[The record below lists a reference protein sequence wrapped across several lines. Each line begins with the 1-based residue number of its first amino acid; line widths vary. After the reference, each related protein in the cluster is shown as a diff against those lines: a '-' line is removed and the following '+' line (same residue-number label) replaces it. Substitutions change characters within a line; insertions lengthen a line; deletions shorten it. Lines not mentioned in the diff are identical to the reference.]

1 MKSAIL
7 SVLFLSLFLIAD
19 AFSQSLP
26 EPRQSPVGLTR
37 MLIDDCYVKVIYGR
51 PSVREREIFGS
62 LVPYGEVWR
71 TGANE
76 ATEITTTGDI
86 TFGDNLLP
94 AGTYSLFTIPEEDT
108 WTIILNEQ
116 LGQWGSYTYNH
127 DRDVFRIQ
135 AESERMNEKTEMF
148 TILLESDND
157 KKGRMTFEWEHTR
170 VVIPIELQ

>member
-1 MKSAIL
+1 MKSALL
-7 SVLFLSLFLIAD
+7 SVIFFSFLLLSD

-37 MLIDDCYVKVIYGR
+37 MIIDDCYVKVIYGR

-62 LVPYGEVWR
+62 LVPFGEVWR

-76 ATEITTTGDI
+76 ATELTTTGDI
-86 TFGDNLLP
+86 TFGGNHLP
-94 AGTYSLFTIPEEDT
+94 AGTYSMFTIPGENS

-116 LGQWGSYTYNH
+116 LGQWGSYTYSQ

-135 AESERMNEKTEMF
+135 ADVQKTDEKTEMF
-148 TILLESDND
+148 TILLESNTNST
-157 KKGRMTFEWEHTR
+157 GTMTMEWEHTR
-170 VVIPIELQ
+170 IVVPIELK